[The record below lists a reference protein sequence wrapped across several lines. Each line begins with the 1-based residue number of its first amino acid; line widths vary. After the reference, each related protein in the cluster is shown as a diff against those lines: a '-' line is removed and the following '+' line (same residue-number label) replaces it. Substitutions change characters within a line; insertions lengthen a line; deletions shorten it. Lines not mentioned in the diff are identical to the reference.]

1 MGRTP
6 AHDGFE
12 CRLMRAENAEKTTG
26 WLENGI
32 SAGSDDILD
41 TLQGVGEH
49 RVPELTSLA
58 LVLKHVVFRQVECDL
73 LAFRQTDR
81 TRPG

>member
-1 MGRTP
+1 MMLWHAGDGHWNALKATKNAKNNAWGRTP

-32 SAGSDDILD
+32 SAGSDD
-41 TLQGVGEH
+41 
-49 RVPELTSLA
+49 
-58 LVLKHVVFRQVECDL
+58 C
-73 LAFRQTDR
+73 
-81 TRPG
+81 